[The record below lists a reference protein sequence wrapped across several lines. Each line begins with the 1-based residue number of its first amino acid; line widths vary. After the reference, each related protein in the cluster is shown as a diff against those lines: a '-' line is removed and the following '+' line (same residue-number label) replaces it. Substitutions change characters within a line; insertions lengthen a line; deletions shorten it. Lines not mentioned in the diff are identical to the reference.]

1 MEKYKVYQYFNEDE
15 FNKRTNLST
24 NEKSRFFTVKLLKD
38 RVSGKY
44 EGSTYFEISGEITD
58 AEIKSEISS
67 FLDPKYR
74 NTGLFQ
80 IFEK

>member
-1 MEKYKVYQYFNEDE
+1 MGKYKINQYFNEDE
-15 FNKRTNLST
+15 FNMRTTLRN
-24 NEKSRFFTVKLLKD
+24 NEKRRFFTVKLLKD
-38 RVSGKY
+38 RLSSEY

-67 FLDPKYR
+67 FLDSKYR